1 MSNRFGDRRVVIN
14 GASRDFGRTLA
25 IRFAQE
31 GAEVFLSA
39 RTAEG
44 AEKVRDEIRA
54 LGHDRV
60 HAFAC
65 DLTDPASVRGFA
77 ARVGEITDHVDIL
90 VNNAAR
96 WLEGTDL
103 LSASDDD
110 VIDTIA
116 SGAIGTV
123 LTVKNFLPLLL
134 ASEQPD
140 IVTMVSVCGV
150 PGNHRSSAHDA
161 FYAAKH
167 AQAGFTEVLS
177 KRLRSKGV
185 RVISLYPP
193 DFRNNDPLSE
203 AWETAPR
210 TADSML
216 TSQSLSEC
224 VLFAVGQPRDCFIK
238 SFHFEQV

>member
-1 MSNRFGDRRVVIN
+1 MSNRFAGHRVVIT

-39 RTAEG
+39 RRLDG
-44 AEKVRDEIRA
+44 AQKVRDEIRA
-54 LGHDRV
+54 LGHASV

-65 DLTDPASVRGFA
+65 DLTDPASIREFA
-77 ARVGEITDHVDIL
+77 ARLAEATDRIDVL
-90 VNNAAR
+90 VNNGAR
-96 WLEGTDL
+96 WLEGADL
-103 LSASDDD
+103 LSASDED
-110 VIDTIA
+110 VVDTIA
-116 SGAIGTV
+116 AGAVGTV
-123 LTVKNFLPLLL
+123 LVTKNLLPLLL
-134 ASEQPD
+134 ASDHAD
-140 IVTMVSVCGV
+140 IVTMVSSCGAQ
-150 PGNHRSSAHDA
+150 GYSRSSAHDA

-167 AQAGFTEVLS
+167 AQAGFSDILS
-177 KRLRSKGV
+177 ERLRGQGV
-185 RVISLYPP
+185 RVMSLYPP
-193 DFRNNDPLSE
+193 DFRNADPLSE
-203 AWETAPR
+203 AWEKAPR